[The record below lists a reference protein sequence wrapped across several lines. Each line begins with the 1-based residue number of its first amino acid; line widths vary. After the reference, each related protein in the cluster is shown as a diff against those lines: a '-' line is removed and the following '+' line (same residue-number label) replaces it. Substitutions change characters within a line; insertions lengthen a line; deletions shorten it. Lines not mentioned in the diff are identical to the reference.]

1 MDLMGP
7 MPTSYTG
14 GFRYVLTV
22 TEDYSKLSQVS
33 LLKTKDAAHTI
44 LNAIARLENMYGA
57 QRKQCALQPR
67 KWSLRVRSGHAL
79 QERGIAREPTAP
91 YSSQS
96 NGAVFTKPAAGIR
109 ACAC

>member
-57 QRKQCALQPR
+57 QRKQCVLHRASGVYGYALDMRYRSAASRGSRRPR
-67 KWSLRVRSGHAL
+67 TLSV
-79 QERGIAREPTAP
+79 QRGCYEL
-91 YSSQS
+91 
-96 NGAVFTKPAAGIR
+96 AAGIR